1 MARADGGSADSS
13 GAATGSP
20 TPSAGGP
27 VGDGVPAG
35 GDAEETVVADR
46 GPYPPGRGLP
56 VGAPIERPEWDPKRY
71 PLDVDYLVVGHVCL
85 DVFGNRLLLGGSATY
100 AAITANRLGQ
110 RVGVLT
116 SADFEPNICDTLV
129 GREHFL
135 SPATDVRVARVPSP
149 HGTTTFVNVYEP
161 TGRRQELRAVASV
174 IRAEHTPPEWQA
186 APLVHLAP
194 VALDVALDFVHAFPN
209 AMMGVTPQGWMRAWD
224 EQGRVRA
231 VPWEHAD
238 FVLDRADAVIL
249 SEEDLVDRSVL
260 PAYAAK
266 AKLLVVTEA
275 RRGAYFYERGAGPF
289 RSSAFKPARE
299 SDPTGA
305 GDVFATAFFTQ
316 YRRTGDAMASAD
328 FANCVAS
335 FSLEKRA
342 WQGIPTD
349 AQVQERLARGKRR
362 GG

>member
-1 MARADGGSADSS
+1 MAQVDGQSRPGGEAAV
-13 GAATGSP
+13 GAVA
-20 TPSAGGP
+20 
-27 VGDGVPAG
+27 GDGPF
-35 GDAEETVVADR
+35 
-46 GPYPPGRGLP
+46 PPGRGLP
-56 VGAPIERPEWDPKRY
+56 VGAPIERPEWDRERY
-71 PLDVDYLVVGHVCL
+71 PLDVEYLVVGHVCL

-100 AAITANRLGQ
+100 AAVTANRLGQ

-135 SPATDVRVARVPSP
+135 SPATDIRVARVPSQ

-161 TGRRQELRAVASV
+161 TGRRQELRAVANV
-174 IRAEHTPPEWQA
+174 IRADHTPPEWQA

-209 AMMGVTPQGWMRAWD
+209 ALMGVTPQGWMRAWD

-238 FVLDRADAVIL
+238 FVLDRADVVVL
-249 SEEDLVDRSVL
+249 SEEDLADPSVL
-260 PAYAAK
+260 PSYAEQ

-275 RRGAYFYERGAGPF
+275 RRGAYFYERGKGPF
-289 RSSAFKPARE
+289 RSPAFKPARE

-305 GDVFATAFFTQ
+305 GDVFATAFFTN
-316 YRRTGDAMASAD
+316 YRRTGDAQASAD

-342 WQGIPTD
+342 WHGIPTE
-349 AQVQERLARGKRR
+349 AQVRERLARGKRR
-362 GG
+362 GS